1 MHTLSIYNLTLDTWL
16 NLPTLFLTNAKPN
29 KTKQNKSL
37 MCLRAYY
44 KIVGLLTALAF
55 LRKEANLKVTFDFQK
70 KLNNYFLLKGDV
82 PSLP

>member
-1 MHTLSIYNLTLDTWL
+1 MAQPSHLVFNQSQ
-16 NLPTLFLTNAKPN
+16 AKQN
-29 KTKQNKSL
+29 KTKQKLDVS
-37 MCLRAYY
+37 LRAYY
-44 KIVGLLTALAF
+44 KIVRLLTALAF